1 MHDLLRFHQQQ
12 ESLMTTGFRQLA
24 ESLTGGKDELLAN
37 ITQLQHDQETAL
49 RNSQLKVLAGQE
61 DLQRNLDRL
70 SENFSDTLRDNEM
83 QTASKMEK
91 LLREHQAASQ
101 TLVAAT
107 AQTTHDAMLA
117 QIQQLVSNISPI
129 AWPDFMFNVKHRT
142 QALAPPS

>member
-37 ITQLQHDQETAL
+37 ITRLQHDQETAL

-70 SENFSDTLRDNEM
+70 SENFSGALRDNEV

-101 TLVAAT
+101 ALVAAT
-107 AQTTHDAMLA
+107 AQTNHDSMLV
-117 QIQQLVSNISPI
+117 QIQQLVSNMSPVTP
-129 AWPDFMFNVKHRT
+129 PDFMFNVKYTELRH
-142 QALAPPS
+142 